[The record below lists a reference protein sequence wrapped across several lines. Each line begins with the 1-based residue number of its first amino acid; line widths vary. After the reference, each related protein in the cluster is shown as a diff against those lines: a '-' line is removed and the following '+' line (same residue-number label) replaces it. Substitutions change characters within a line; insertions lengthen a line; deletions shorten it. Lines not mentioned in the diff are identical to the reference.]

1 MWALHDS
8 FFELEQVETQWFN
21 FLGYTKI
28 ISSRS
33 PSLKNLSSGPS
44 SLTRELLS
52 RCFVIPSSIES
63 RERIRRL
70 SAQPFGRIQS
80 SLQLFY
86 AFSSVQRAIW
96 TRVSYQVYWRC
107 FAFRRE
113 LIPGALT
120 FGRRQA
126 SELVH
131 LLLKRLC
138 SRRPGTEFPSFFIQ
152 KG

>member
-1 MWALHDS
+1 MRLCGSTSWD
-8 FFELEQVETQWFN
+8 TR
-21 FLGYTKI
+21 
-28 ISSRS
+28 RS
-33 PSLKNLSSGPS
+33 PHLGAPASRTFPRAQAPSLESSCLDGS
-44 SLTRELLS
+44 LS
-52 RCFVIPSSIES
+52 RPPLNSENGSDVCLLNRLEEYSHLSNSSMHF
-63 RERIRRL
+63 
-70 SAQPFGRIQS
+70 PVC
-80 SLQLFY
+80 
-86 AFSSVQRAIW
+86 SVQFGHEFP
-96 TRVSYQVYWRC
+96 TRC
-107 FAFRRE
+107 IGDGFAFRRE